1 MGRSGQSGFFFF
13 LRVLC
18 GLCVKRFFLT
28 PSTQRTQ
35 RGKEGGYPHVYVYGN
50 ENMLN
55 IKGVPVAG
63 HTIGQLHMTAKIDG
77 IGGLAGDVCG
87 T

>member
-1 MGRSGQSGFFFF
+1 MD
-13 LRVLC
+13 
-18 GLCVKRFFLT
+18 T
-28 PSTQRTQ
+28 
-35 RGKEGGYPHVYVYGN
+35 PHVYVYGN

-63 HTIGQLHMTAKIDG
+63 HTFGQLHMTAKIDG